1 MSALPIN
8 TIMSLIVRLQ
18 CMLNKTIVRLH
29 YKKVALL
36 AIKPL
41 LSNLITA
48 RAGPGLILQLAFEQ
62 HLVYFICLDDK
73 FILAAAFRVSSRP
86 D

>member
-1 MSALPIN
+1 
-8 TIMSLIVRLQ
+8 
-18 CMLNKTIVRLH
+18 MLNKTIVRLH

-36 AIKPL
+36 TIMQ
-41 LSNLITA
+41 LITA
-48 RAGPGLILQLAFEQ
+48 RACPGLVLQLAFEQ

-73 FILAAAFRVSSRP
+73 FILAAAFRASSRP